1 MKIIMIGPVPPPIG
15 GISVHIQR
23 VQTRLRDEGIQCD
36 VYNETNECRI
46 EDNISSLQGYKKFLF
61 KIPFIRGDLFHF
73 HTINRTVRI
82 LLGCYKVFGKK
93 IILTVHGESLMQQI
107 KSSNPLVR
115 FLLLKSLQAIDKIVC
130 VNEDNT
136 QKLIRLGFSEH
147 KVITIPAY
155 IQPVECES
163 DDSAIPIEVITF
175 MEGAKFTITA
185 NGFIRFHQRKDLYGV
200 DLLIEMLKKLTEM
213 NYDVRI
219 LFATLG
225 VASQSVDE
233 RNYYSL
239 LQKRIKMFNLED
251 RFLFYE
257 VSNTEL
263 FPIVR
268 KSQLFV
274 RPTTTD
280 GYGVSIAEALYYSIP
295 SIASDVCK
303 RPDGTI
309 LFQSR
314 NSYDLLQQVQDVID
328 HYPVHKQRVSVLK
341 QRGYATDLIEMY
353 YKIAGQGSLESKVIL
368 DECHK

>member
-1 MKIIMIGPVPPPIG
+1 MKIIMIGPVPPPVG
-15 GISVHIQR
+15 GISVHIKRIQK
-23 VQTRLRDEGIQCD
+23 RLRDEGIQCD
-36 VYNETNECRI
+36 VYNEANDCRI
-46 EDNISSLQGYKKFLF
+46 EDNIYSLQGYKRFLF

-73 HTINRTVRI
+73 HTINRTVRM
-82 LLGCYKVFGKK
+82 LLGCYKIFGKK

-107 KSSNPLVR
+107 KNSNAVVR
-115 FLLLKSLQAIDKIVC
+115 FLLLKSLQTIDQIVC
-130 VNEDNT
+130 VNEEDT
-136 QKLIRLGFSEH
+136 QELVRLGFSEH

-163 DDSAIPIEVITF
+163 NDLAIPNEVLTF
-175 MEGAKFTITA
+175 IEGAKFVITA

-200 DLLIEMLKKLTEM
+200 DLLIDLLKKLTEM

-233 RNYYSL
+233 RNYYSFL
-239 LQKRIKMFNLED
+239 RKRIKMFNLED

-263 FPIVR
+263 FPLVR
-268 KSQLFV
+268 KSHLFV

-314 NSYDLLQQVQDVID
+314 NIHDLIQQVQDVMNN
-328 HYPVHKQRVSVLK
+328 YPVHKQRASVLE
-341 QRGYATDLIEMY
+341 QRDYAMDLLEVY
-353 YKIAGQGSLESKVIL
+353 FKIAGQRSLESKVIL
-368 DECHK
+368 DECRK